1 MMLTIVWSNQIAIF
15 ENKGRGHNCN
25 LLFKFATGLVP
36 EKGNLLKLMASN
48 PWLNDPQNI
57 TDEDKKRMKVPGEK
71 NLEGPLAMK

>member
-1 MMLTIVWSNQIAIF
+1 M
-15 ENKGRGHNCN
+15 
-25 LLFKFATGLVP
+25 LFKFATGLVP

-57 TDEDKKRMKVPGEK
+57 TDEDKRMKVLGEK

>member
-1 MMLTIVWSNQIAIF
+1 MFTVDQAANYRERVVKAI
-15 ENKGRGHNCN
+15 